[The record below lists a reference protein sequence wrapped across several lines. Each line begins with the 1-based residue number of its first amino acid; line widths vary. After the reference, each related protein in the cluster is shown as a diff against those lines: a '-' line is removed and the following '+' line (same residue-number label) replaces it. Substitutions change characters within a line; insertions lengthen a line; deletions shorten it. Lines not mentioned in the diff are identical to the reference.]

1 VRNFIEGVHISQ
13 DKKIH
18 YKLSEVD
25 IRSWIKA
32 INSEFG
38 GRSNGKK
45 FISLRLVNEKKMKD
59 LNYNFRGINDSTNV
73 LAFPAQLEDK
83 NEINNLL
90 GDIAIC
96 VDVLKREAKE
106 QHKKL
111 QDHLAHLFI
120 HGVLHLMGFSHENE
134 CNGNNMESIEKRILS
149 TLGIDDPY

>member
-1 VRNFIEGVHISQ
+1 MRNFIEGVHISQ
-13 DKKIH
+13 DKEIY

-25 IRSWIKA
+25 ISSWIKA
-32 INSEFG
+32 INNELG
-38 GRSNGKK
+38 GRSNRKK

-73 LAFPAQLEDK
+73 LAFPAQMEDK

-120 HGVLHLMGFSHENE
+120 HGVLHLMGFNHENE
-134 CNGNNMESIEKRILS
+134 CNGYSMESTEKKILS
-149 TLGIDDPY
+149 TLSIDDPY